1 MLAANGGQCCLP
13 RTIPEAHGQTMA
25 VKEQLAKEVLLEGIS
40 FECTNL
46 PYQQKLAGVSA
57 LDFLQLCVFL
67 AYLILKMQHNRW
79 LPILRPGASWQSRGP
94 TRGLQL

>member
-1 MLAANGGQCCLP
+1 
-13 RTIPEAHGQTMA
+13 MA
-25 VKEQLAKEVLLEGIS
+25 SVSSCQAMTVKEQLAKEVLLEGIS